1 MGTPLYTTDIIPLTS
16 RPTLTVMDDGD
27 YFVILDTSTGKISKI
42 LRTDVQKALSISYD
56 NATSGLTATQ
66 VQAALDELVVN
77 LGSSDSAISALGGR
91 LDILEADESTEGSV
105 AYDIKQSS
113 DALKGVGYTEGT
125 LKAHEDRL
133 DTLESDDTTEGSVL
147 KSIKDNAEGAT
158 FTPTLESGITS
169 VVLKDAVNE
178 VGGKIGV
185 IKDAIDEVAGEI
197 AVNKAVIEALSMDK
211 DVVGLKYNK
220 TTKVY
225 TRLGAAASW
234 SASACQGSYDENVTS
249 DFDQYPLYAGRKLI
263 KANDDFTEVYEQ
275 GDDGYDDFDGDEYVR
290 QPVGWFKDYEDDVE
304 RIVLLSAYPKSGFK
318 VHPRF
323 LDKNGNILPYADLG
337 RFEGSVVGGKM
348 YSKADLPPTNNIS
361 IGSANAAARA
371 KSTSEIFTL
380 RTVYDWDFDALMAAV
395 EFGTFNLQ
403 SAIGRGM
410 VDFSISNSNTT
421 TLASSTPNTFITTPA
436 IMAQFAVGDYV
447 QLGSSSGSGS
457 VADGRRILSI
467 EDYDGTN
474 VIVTFDGDTV
484 DSVDAGVVITYDAQP
499 VSSDLKNALG
509 MKSGYV
515 GTNGKS
521 HVAYRGAWDLWGESG
536 EMLDMIIKYDN
547 TIYLGKD
554 PQTAHSYYSNPGAS
568 GSTYESTGFVTLKT
582 AGYVSAM
589 KRITAEGS
597 KFSTSM
603 TYALGGDSSNG
614 YADYYYDSDG
624 AGEARMVLA
633 GGDSRYGSNAGAF
646 DLYLL
651 GAVGG
656 SGWYIVGRLSHH
668 KA

>member
-1 MGTPLYTTDIIPLTS
+1 MPDIILAKKSDIT
-16 RPTLTVMDDGD
+16 TLNA
-27 YFVILDTSTGKISKI
+27 
-42 LRTDVQKALSISYD
+42 DV
-56 NATSGLTATQ
+56 N
-66 VQAALDELVVN
+66 
-77 LGSSDSAISALGGR
+77 
-91 LDILEADESTEGSV
+91 
-105 AYDIKQSS
+105 
-113 DALKGVGYTEGT
+113 
-125 LKAHEDRL
+125 
-133 DTLESDDTTEGSVL
+133 TEGSVL
-147 KSIKDNAEGAT
+147 KSIKDNAENAT
-158 FTPTLESGITS
+158 YDNSTSGLTADTLG
-169 VVLKDAVNE
+169 
-178 VGGKIGV
+178 
-185 IKDAIDEVAGEI
+185 DAIDEVEARVDTTELTLARQGQDL
-197 AVNKAVIEALSMDK
+197 ASVKAAIEALSFDK

-249 DFDQYPLYAGRKLI
+249 DFDAYPLYAGRKLI

-337 RFEGSVVGGKM
+337 RFEGSVVSGKM

-361 IGSANAAARA
+361 LGSANAAARA

-421 TLASSTPNTFITTPA
+421 TLASSTANTFITTPA
-436 IMAQFAVGDYV
+436 IIAQFAVGDYV
-447 QLGSSSGSGS
+447 QLGSSYGSGS
-457 VADGRRILSI
+457 VADGRKILSI

-484 DSVDAGVVITYDAQP
+484 ASVGAGVVITYDAQP
-499 VSSDLKNALG
+499 VSGDLKNALG

-521 HVAYRGAWDLWGESG
+521 HVAYRGAWDLWGESW

-568 GSTYESTGFVTLKT
+568 GSTYESTGFVTLQT
-582 AGYVSAM
+582 GGYVSAM

-614 YADYYYDSDG
+614 YADYYYDSNG
-624 AGEARMVLA
+624 AGAARMVLA
-633 GGDSRYGSNAGAF
+633 GGYRVDGSNAGVF
-646 DLYLL
+646 RLDLYN
-651 GAVGG
+651 AVGL
-656 SGWYIVGRLSHH
+656 SNWTFVGRLSHH